1 MLGLRNPFE
10 EAIDDALNSLP
21 GDLHA
26 AMSNVEILVDD
37 GAPDWQH
44 VVLQITRPPWS
55 FRIFDADSGLL
66 ASSRGRRRS
75 GLLWRGLAPDREGGI
90 GSGTSEGRYS
100 LVLQR

>member
-1 MLGLRNPFE
+1 MLGLSDPFE

-44 VVLQITRPPWS
+44 VVLQITLPTPVTSRPRPPS
-55 FRIFDADSGLL
+55 TTC
-66 ASSRGRRRS
+66 RR
-75 GLLWRGLAPDREGGI
+75 D
-90 GSGTSEGRYS
+90 
-100 LVLQR
+100 